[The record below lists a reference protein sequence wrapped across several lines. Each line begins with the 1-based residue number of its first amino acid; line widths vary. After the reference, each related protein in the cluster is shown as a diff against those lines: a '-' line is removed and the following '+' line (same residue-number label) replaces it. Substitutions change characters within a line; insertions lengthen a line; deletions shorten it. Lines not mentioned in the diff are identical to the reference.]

1 VLSVI
6 DFPDSATLT
15 AVINDRR
22 FVVAAAI
29 SALSGLVRGFSGFGS
44 ALIYMPL
51 VSAVYEPR
59 IAAVTL
65 LLIDFFLSAPFTVRE
80 FRRCTWREV
89 LPIWLAASV
98 AVPFGTMALLV
109 LDPVLL
115 RWGIAA
121 LVLGLLAVLTS
132 GWRYHG
138 KPHLAASIGVGL
150 FSGFGAGAVQI
161 AGPAVIIY
169 WLGSSH
175 NAATVRANIM
185 VFFTLTG
192 AVLVLSYLAQGL
204 FTADTLVL
212 AVLLGIPYFAMIALG
227 AYFFH
232 GSSEALYRRV
242 AYLVIALA
250 ALLSLPIFDQM
261 LR

>member
-1 VLSVI
+1 LI
-6 DFPDSATLT
+6 DLPDSATLM

-22 FVVAAAI
+22 FVFAVAI

-59 IAAVTL
+59 VAAVTL
-65 LLIDFFLSAPFTVRE
+65 LLIDFFSSAPFTVRE

-109 LDPVLL
+109 LDPVVL

-121 LVLGLLAVLTS
+121 LVLGLLAMLVS

-138 KPHLAASIGVGL
+138 RPHLAATIGVGL
-150 FSGFGAGAVQI
+150 FAGFGAGAVQI

-169 WLGSSH
+169 WLGGGN
-175 NAATVRANIM
+175 NAATVRANLM
-185 VFFTLTG
+185 VFFALAG
-192 AVLVLSYLAQGL
+192 AVLVVSYFVQGL
-204 FTADTLVL
+204 FTADLIVL
-212 AVLLGIPYFAMIALG
+212 AVLLGIPYLLLIGIG
-227 AYFFH
+227 AHCFH
-232 GSSEALYRRV
+232 GTSDQLYRRV
-242 AYLVIALA
+242 AYVIIAAA
-250 ALLSLPIFDQM
+250 ALLSLPVFDQVM
-261 LR
+261 R